1 MPDRQPRRVVLSALA
16 LSALV
21 IGFSGCRGLVANDPL
36 NNLQSVNHIVF
47 MAQENRGFDHYLGAM
62 RKYWA
67 TQNISDQAFD
77 GLPQFNPPAG
87 IAPLRGP
94 RQQTPAA
101 TRRFLHPATASP
113 TPIVPPS
120 SRSR

>member
-1 MPDRQPRRVVLSALA
+1 MRNRQSGLLLTSALA
-16 LSALV
+16 VVSLIIVLS
-21 IGFSGCRGLVANDPL
+21 SCRGLVADPPGS
-36 NNLQSVNHIVF
+36 NLQSVNHIVF

-67 TQNISDQAFD
+67 SQNTPDQAFD

-87 IAPLRGP
+87 IAPLQGP